1 MPTMTRLAIVPA
13 LGAAGLI
20 LAAGASA
27 APRGAPSELRIAR
40 PADHVAH
47 PDAWSEWWTLRA
59 VHPRGRGTI
68 ELRILREANLAGVRL
83 LGDVAGGPV
92 DTGLG
97 LTAIVAGKRR
107 LVGLG
112 PEKTGVVVEAA
123 RRGLVL
129 NVAGATVAGRL
140 RLRNARRGPAAFGWR
155 LGTGVRDSGP
165 APVTL
170 AWTVPVATS
179 SISGT
184 LLLGGTRPIELHSW
198 RASYEHGWGGL
209 LFRDPWETW
218 DQYVV
223 HGRRAGDAWL
233 VHGLNRVDTVTGPGA
248 RDAQWLGVLAR
259 VDRRGVRFCRPRV
272 HRRRWVT
279 TADLQ
284 IYPARLRAA
293 CRGLRFAVQDRSGIF
308 LDYIDHFEAHVPV
321 TARAGA
327 RGMAVHL
334 GH

>member
-1 MPTMTRLAIVPA
+1 MKPLAIVLA
-13 LGAAGLI
+13 AAAGL
-20 LAAGASA
+20 LVAAPA
-27 APRGAPSELRIAR
+27 AAAAVPRGAPSELRTAR

-47 PDAWSEWWTLRA
+47 PGAWSEWWTLRA
-59 VHPRGRGTI
+59 VHPRGRGRI
-68 ELRILREANLAGVRL
+68 EVRILREANLMGVRV
-83 LGDVAGGPV
+83 LGDVADGPV

-112 PEKTGVVVEAA
+112 PEKTGIVVEPA
-123 RRGLVL
+123 RAGLIV
-129 NVAGATVAGRL
+129 NVAGSTIAGRL
-140 RLRNARRGPAAFGWR
+140 RLRDARRGPAAFGWR

-165 APVTL
+165 TPVTL

-184 LLLGGTRPIELHSW
+184 LVVGGTRRIELRRW

-209 LFRDPWETW
+209 VFFDPWETW

-223 HGRRAGDAWL
+223 HGRRAGEAWL
-233 VHGLNRVDTVTGPGA
+233 VHGLNRVDTVSGPGA

-259 VDRRGVRFCRPRV
+259 VDRRGVRVCRPRV
-272 HRRRWVT
+272 HRRRWNT
-279 TADLQ
+279 TVDAQ
-284 IYPARLRAA
+284 IWAGRLRAA
-293 CRGLRFAVQDRSGIF
+293 CGGLRFAAQDGSGTF
-308 LDYIDHFEAHVPV
+308 LDYTDHFEVHASA
-321 TARAGA
+321 TARRGA